1 VRGDDLAT
9 QAAAIAAPWGG
20 SLELLPLDAEE
31 RAGLGRELAAL
42 AAHRRAIAIRR
53 FDGAT
58 KPTNQDPFLAAEHR
72 RLASVA
78 HFAVPG
84 CYAAPDR
91 DALLDAVALYRLS
104 LDRDPA
110 HYWARFQLAR
120 CYLALGRVAE
130 SVETFSA
137 CIALRPQAPWGYS
150 ARALA
155 LALSR
160 RFEDAHRDLD
170 RALAAAPD
178 SLPARLNRG
187 LVYRLQDEP
196 ARAAA
201 EFDALLALPH
211 PLPEAAFYRAQLLLR
226 DDRAQAAFELLDRVA
241 TDHPKFMPAHVL
253 SVQALLALD
262 RPADAVAELD
272 QVIRSSATSGNI
284 AGARGHLL
292 RLLIPQLP
300 RKRQRAAIALADTQL
315 SDATRSDAGDAGDA
329 AAYADLGAIRH
340 LRGDFAAAVAAYSSA
355 AALNADD
362 PQILI
367 DRGWSLEGLDQLYD
381 ARSDFAQAL
390 ARRPTSAEALAGLGY
405 VEARL
410 RQSAEA
416 QRHAD
421 LAVLQAGNDHLI
433 LHNVACIYAR
443 LADNNLSTARAHE
456 DAAIALLARAVQ
468 IWRTTRSGPSERELI
483 QLEAA
488 FGTSLRARAE
498 FRALQQ

>member
-1 VRGDDLAT
+1 
-9 QAAAIAAPWGG
+9 
-20 SLELLPLDAEE
+20 
-31 RAGLGRELAAL
+31 
-42 AAHRRAIAIRR
+42 
-53 FDGAT
+53 
-58 KPTNQDPFLAAEHR
+58 
-72 RLASVA
+72 
-78 HFAVPG
+78 
-84 CYAAPDR
+84 
-91 DALLDAVALYRLS
+91 
-104 LDRDPA
+104 
-110 HYWARFQLAR
+110 
-120 CYLALGRVAE
+120 
-130 SVETFSA
+130 
-137 CIALRPQAPWGYS
+137 
-150 ARALA
+150 
-155 LALSR
+155 
-160 RFEDAHRDLD
+160 
-170 RALAAAPD
+170 
-178 SLPARLNRG
+178 
-187 LVYRLQDEP
+187 
-196 ARAAA
+196 
-201 EFDALLALPH
+201 
-211 PLPEAAFYRAQLLLR
+211 
-226 DDRAQAAFELLDRVA
+226 
-241 TDHPKFMPAHVL
+241 
-253 SVQALLALD
+253 
-262 RPADAVAELD
+262 
-272 QVIRSSATSGNI
+272 
-284 AGARGHLL
+284 
-292 RLLIPQLP
+292 
-300 RKRQRAAIALADTQL
+300 
-315 SDATRSDAGDAGDA
+315 
-329 AAYADLGAIRH
+329 LGAIRH